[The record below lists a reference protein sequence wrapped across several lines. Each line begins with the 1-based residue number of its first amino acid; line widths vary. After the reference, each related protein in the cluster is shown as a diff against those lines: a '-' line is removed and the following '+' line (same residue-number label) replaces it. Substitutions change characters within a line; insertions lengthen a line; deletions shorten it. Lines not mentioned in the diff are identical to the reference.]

1 MKGILV
7 VFMTQYLMN
16 HGGEL
21 DLMSNAEATE
31 KYHLFTAAVYFTPLL
46 GALIADLFFGKY
58 LTIIALSLVYCL
70 GHGVLAL
77 DDTRMGLALGLG
89 LIALGAGGIKP
100 CVSAHVGDQ
109 FGETNQPLLSKVFG
123 WFYVSIN
130 IGAFLSNLLTPYLL
144 QNFGP
149 QYAFGLPGGLML
161 LATIVFWMGRKEFV
175 HIPAGGKDFLK
186 EVFTVEGL
194 KALGK
199 LSIIYVFVAMF
210 WALFDQTG
218 STWVLQARSMDRE
231 ILGFTLF
238 EAQFQA
244 ANPLLILILVPT
256 FTFIVY
262 PAISSVFPL
271 TPLRKISIG
280 CFITV
285 IAFAVPAMIE
295 TNITGGKLQDASSQA
310 SKGDW
315 SPWNLID
322 DAEGATNGWASK
334 VLPAAP
340 VEGEPLAT
348 IDFRLR
354 ERTAWTINAVEINPY
369 VTGIMNADDAPAAEG
384 QAFADLSRLAKDVSV
399 HVADASGGPWTQVAT
414 ISLTQEDA
422 YQAVTFPEVE
432 AAYVRLQV
440 DSNHGG
446 QHAVMHRI
454 RILSP
459 DSTPPAGAAP
469 TAMSAWPDVA
479 AIGHKPFILWQLLA
493 YVLITAAEVMIS
505 ITCLEFSYT
514 QAPRQMKSFIMAFYM
529 MSVSVGNLI
538 VAFINKFIQND
549 DGTTKLEGAS
559 YYWMFTGLMLATA
572 LAFVVVAKLYREKTY
587 IQEEGP
593 KEAGFP
599 ADEPEP

>member
-1 MKGILV
+1 MSKYRTAPVPSTKMPKGIPYIIGNEFAERFSFYGMKGILV

-199 LSIIYVFVAMF
+199 LSIHGRSWSSARTFFEQLLKLDPKNDEAYFALGEIAAAQGQTAVAIDH
-210 WALFDQTG
+210 LEK
-218 STWVLQARSMDRE
+218 S
-231 ILGFTLF
+231 LGL
-238 EAQFQA
+238 
-244 ANPLLILILVPT
+244 NP
-256 FTFIVY
+256 
-262 PAISSVFPL
+262 
-271 TPLRKISIG
+271 G
-280 CFITV
+280 
-285 IAFAVPAMIE
+285 
-295 TNITGGKLQDASSQA
+295 
-310 SKGDW
+310 
-315 SPWNLID
+315 
-322 DAEGATNGWASK
+322 
-334 VLPAAP
+334 
-340 VEGEPLAT
+340 
-348 IDFRLR
+348 
-354 ERTAWTINAVEINPY
+354 RTAAR
-369 VTGIMNADDAPAAEG
+369 G
-384 QAFADLSRLAKDVSV
+384 
-399 HVADASGGPWTQVAT
+399 
-414 ISLTQEDA
+414 
-422 YQAVTFPEVE
+422 
-432 AAYVRLQV
+432 
-440 DSNHGG
+440 
-446 QHAVMHRI
+446 
-454 RILSP
+454 
-459 DSTPPAGAAP
+459 
-469 TAMSAWPDVA
+469 
-479 AIGHKPFILWQLLA
+479 
-493 YVLITAAEVMIS
+493 
-505 ITCLEFSYT
+505 
-514 QAPRQMKSFIMAFYM
+514 
-529 MSVSVGNLI
+529 
-538 VAFINKFIQND
+538 
-549 DGTTKLEGAS
+549 
-559 YYWMFTGLMLATA
+559 
-572 LAFVVVAKLYREKTY
+572 
-587 IQEEGP
+587 
-593 KEAGFP
+593 
-599 ADEPEP
+599 